1 MSQWKNE
8 INKRTEKGKYFRINS
23 TKTMEDLYT
32 DNNKVVKAIFP
43 SLFHSGRFH
52 ALLPAHPYIRAS
64 APKYITKLLRKAEF
78 KCT

>member
-1 MSQWKNE
+1 
-8 INKRTEKGKYFRINS
+8 
-23 TKTMEDLYT
+23 MEDLYT

-78 KCT
+78 KCTWTLSHKIKDHLQRQTDKMI